1 MWRWHRTSW
10 AANEV
15 STAIFISFTSQNT
28 HHNHNIE
35 LLRLRDKLHSSVV
48 DNHRLKLDT
57 GVAILLLGDSLAGVE
72 EKTVTELHNVSL
84 VDTGDLLLVSQVS
97 AKLAKQYSG
106 NTNLPVVLKS
116 KVKGEP
122 SDSLGLGPGRDLQG
136 LNDTGE
142 RLVLKTRVLALSVLT
157 DNSKVDVRMSSS
169 QAGQRFADN
178 DRSVDIEL
186 LSHSDVPG
194 VVTALVDGGV
204 KNTFFVWS
212 T

>member
-1 MWRWHRTSW
+1 M
-10 AANEV
+10 
-15 STAIFISFTSQNT
+15 
-28 HHNHNIE
+28 
-35 LLRLRDKLHSSVV
+35 LRLRDKLHSSVV
-48 DNHRLKLDT
+48 DNHRLELDT

-84 VDTGDLLLVSQVS
+84 VDTGDLLLVPEVS